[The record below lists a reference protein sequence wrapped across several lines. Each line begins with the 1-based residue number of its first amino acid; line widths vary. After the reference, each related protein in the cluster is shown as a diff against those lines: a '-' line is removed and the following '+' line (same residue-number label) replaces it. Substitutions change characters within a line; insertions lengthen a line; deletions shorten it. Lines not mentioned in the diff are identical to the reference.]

1 MMSIMNARNLL
12 LGLRPLREPVARP
25 EGGEKGGDKVRVL
38 GKRDSDVIVVGVE
51 DAVSAVGFTGNN
63 LFLRVYHI
71 LDFQCFN
78 ESYSS
83 GSSHRPCC
91 CSHLRSAFDAS
102 AASAW
107 KSASRNAEASKPR
120 TSRVFRLS

>member
-1 MMSIMNARNLL
+1 MNARNLL

-25 EGGEKGGDKVRVL
+25 EGGEKGGDKGRVL
-38 GKRDSDVIVVGVE
+38 GKRDSDVIVGGVE

-63 LFLRVYHI
+63 LFLRICHV
-71 LDFQCFN
+71 LDFLRFH
-78 ESYSS
+78 EFYSS

-91 CSHLRSAFDAS
+91 CSHLQSAFDAS

-107 KSASRNAEASKPR
+107 KSASRNAEASKPLTFR
-120 TSRVFRLS
+120 NFRLS